1 MLPAPYLSDSFP
13 RGLEMDWSHQ
23 QQYLLMQGEIL
34 VKTKAYTAWGG
45 DVTASM
51 YIPVTRTK
59 VWQQLTDYPR
69 WVQYFP
75 DLTKSE
81 VSQRGEVKRLY
92 QAAQKAFL
100 FFTAQVEIY
109 LSVVEVIGQQIQ
121 FRLEKGSF
129 QDFNAN
135 LELRDCGDG
144 TLLTYAVQAT
154 PQIPV
159 PSILI
164 QQAMN
169 FDLPS
174 NMRKMRQVICNN
186 Q

>member
-1 MLPAPYLSDSFP
+1 MVSTSYLSDSFP
-13 RGLEMDWSHQ
+13 RGLEMDWSYKQ
-23 QQYLLMQGEIL
+23 QHLLMQGEIS
-34 VKTKAYTAWGG
+34 VKTKAHTAWGG
-45 DVTASM
+45 AVTASM
-51 YIPVTRTK
+51 YLPVVRTK

-81 VSQRGEVKRLY
+81 VIQRGEVKRLY

-109 LSVVEVIGQQIQ
+109 LNVVEVLGQQIQ

-129 QDFNAN
+129 EDFNAN

-144 TLLTYAVQAT
+144 TLLTYTVQAT
-154 PQIPV
+154 PVIPV

-169 FDLPS
+169 LDLPT
-174 NMRKMRQVICNN
+174 NMRKMRQVICNS